1 MQYIKQVVLMK
12 NIYFDSVVRIERL
25 HRLFLEVLKIELD
38 SMKVRDINN
47 VQCLIL
53 YNIGELSL
61 SVGELTQRG
70 YYLGSNVS
78 YNLKKMVSNGYIA
91 QEPSIH
97 DKRSS
102 NVKLSEKG
110 LELYKKIDSIF
121 DSHSDM
127 LNKDG
132 SDKNLVSIQGSLNSL
147 NDFWEGLVSS
157 GSRRI

>member
-1 MQYIKQVVLMK
+1 MK

-38 SMKVRDINN
+38 GMKIRDINN

-53 YNIGELSL
+53 YNIGEGHLT
-61 SVGELTQRG
+61 VGELTQRG

-91 QEPSIH
+91 QEPSVH

-110 LELYKKIDSIF
+110 LDLYKKIDAIF
-121 DSHSDM
+121 DSHSEM

-132 SDKNLVSIQGSLNSL
+132 SDKNLASIQDSLNSL
-147 NDFWEGLVSS
+147 NDFWEGLIAS